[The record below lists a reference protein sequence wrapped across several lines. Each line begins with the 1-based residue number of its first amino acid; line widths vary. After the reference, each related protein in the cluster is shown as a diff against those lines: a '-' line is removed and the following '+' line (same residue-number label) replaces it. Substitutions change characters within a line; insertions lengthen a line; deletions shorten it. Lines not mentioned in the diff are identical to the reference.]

1 MIKKQEKKRII
12 DVFLQKI
19 SSEGAERKR
28 GTMAFR
34 TDLAIENKEMYDE
47 SRGNQGEIPGVEV
60 KVRQETKKIKVTR
73 IAVKDETGSR
83 IMGKPCGNYITIEAE
98 DIVGAQETEK
108 KEAARVVAG
117 ELKRLIPFDYH
128 LKVLVAG
135 LGNDRITPDSLG
147 PHTAEKVRITR
158 HFFLMFDADGD
169 EEMACVSGIIPGVT
183 GSTGLET
190 AELIRKA
197 AEIAGPDVIIA
208 IDSLAA
214 RNLERIS
221 STIQISDTGISPGAG
236 TGNMRTA
243 LNEETLGIRVVAIGV
258 PTVIDAKTLI
268 VDSLEGYLPDMTG
281 AERYVDGRGIR
292 MIVTST
298 EIDQVIED
306 FSDII
311 AEGINRT
318 LHPGLNF

>member
-1 MIKKQEKKRII
+1 MFFSQR
-12 DVFLQKI
+12 I

-258 PTVIDAKTLI
+258 PTV
-268 VDSLEGYLPDMTG
+268 M
-281 AERYVDGRGIR
+281 R
-292 MIVTST
+292 
-298 EIDQVIED
+298 
-306 FSDII
+306 FS
-311 AEGINRT
+311 AQR
-318 LHPGLNF
+318 H

>member
-1 MIKKQEKKRII
+1 MRKNQEKKSII

-19 SSEGAERKR
+19 ILSTGRKD
-28 GTMAFR
+28 GEEMAFR

-47 SRGNQGEIPGVEV
+47 SNGGRGEIPGVEV
-60 KVRQETKKIKVTR
+60 SVKDCTERIRVTKITVR
-73 IAVKDETGSR
+73 DETGSR
-83 IMGKPCGNYITIEAE
+83 IMGKPCGNYITVEAE
-98 DIVGAQETEK
+98 DIVGADEREK

-117 ELKRLIPFDYH
+117 ELRQLIPFDYH

-147 PHTAEKVRITR
+147 PHTAEKVKITR
-158 HFFLMFDADGD
+158 HFFLMFGADGD

-183 GSTGLET
+183 GNTGLET

-197 AEIAGPDVIIA
+197 AEIAAPDVIIA
-208 IDSLAA
+208 VDSLAA

-236 TGNMRTA
+236 TGNIRTA
-243 LNEETLGIRVVAIGV
+243 LNEETLGIRVVAVGV
-258 PTVIDAKTLI
+258 PTVIDARTLI
-268 VDSLEGYLPDMTG
+268 IDSLDGYLEDAG
-281 AERYVDGRGIR
+281 EAERYVESRGIH

-311 AEGINRT
+311 AEAINMA

>member
-1 MIKKQEKKRII
+1 
-12 DVFLQKI
+12 
-19 SSEGAERKR
+19 
-28 GTMAFR
+28 MAFR

-47 SRGNQGEIPGVEV
+47 SRGNQGEIPGVGV
-60 KVRQETKKIKVTR
+60 DIQDYSDKVKVTR
-73 IAVKDETGSR
+73 ITVKDEVGSR
-83 IMGKPCGNYITIEAE
+83 IMGKPCGSYITIEAE
-98 DIVGAQETEK
+98 DIVGAEK
-108 KEAARVVAG
+108 KEKKEVACAVAE
-117 ELKRLIPFDYH
+117 ELKRLIAFDYH
-128 LKVLVAG
+128 LKVLVVG
-135 LGNDRITPDSLG
+135 LGNDKITPDSLG
-147 PHTAEKVRITR
+147 PHTAGKVKITR

-190 AELIRKA
+190 AEMIKKA
-197 AEIAGPDVIIA
+197 AEIAKPDVIIA

-243 LNEETLGIRVVAIGV
+243 LNRETLGIKVVAIGV

-268 VDSLEGYLPDMTG
+268 IDSLDGYLENADS
-281 AERYVDGRGIR
+281 AENFVDERGIR

-311 AEGINRT
+311 AEAINRT
-318 LHPGLNF
+318 VHPGLSF